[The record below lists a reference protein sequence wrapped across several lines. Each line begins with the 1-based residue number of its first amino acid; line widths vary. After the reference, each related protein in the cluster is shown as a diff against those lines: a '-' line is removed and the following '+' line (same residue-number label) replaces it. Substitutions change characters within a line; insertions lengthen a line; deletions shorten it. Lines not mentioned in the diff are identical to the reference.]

1 MPGQVAYLRTEKGR
15 HPEVA
20 ARGCLPIQVS
30 WRLIS
35 QPTPLGATRPSRSSQ
50 PLPALTDC
58 VATLSTDSPDG
69 LAFMALQGVN
79 LSWLCHKDAV
89 GAGQPPALSGLWC
102 PAKQGVFTRQQALP
116 WEGLQSHAWCQHVA
130 QPSALHLT
138 ITGSSLGLGLAFKA
152 QGLPCSHA
160 SLISLHP
167 SSPHILSPLPLCHW
181 ARLLLTSHLCSS
193 CSLCQECTPSSCFHH
208 LTNSYA
214 LFKSHSGSEMPF
226 LTPLPAPHC
235 VEGAG

>member
-1 MPGQVAYLRTEKGR
+1 MAYLRTEKGQ

-20 ARGCLPIQVS
+20 ARGCLPIQGS

-35 QPTPLGATRPSRSSQ
+35 QPTPLGTTLPSRSSL
-50 PLPALTDC
+50 PLPALTYC

-89 GAGQPPALSGLWC
+89 GAGQPPAPSGLWC

-116 WEGLQSHAWCQHVA
+116 WEGLQSHTWCQHVA
-130 QPSALHLT
+130 PAQRTSPDYNRLLTGPWPGIQGPGTALQPCQPHLPPPLLT
-138 ITGSSLGLGLAFKA
+138 T
-152 QGLPCSHA
+152 
-160 SLISLHP
+160 HP
-167 SSPHILSPLPLCHW
+167 VSTSPLCHW

-208 LTNSYA
+208 LTNSYS
-214 LFKSHSGSEMPF
+214 LFKSHFGSEMPF